1 MLSIEL
7 VLVALST
14 VLGESLT
21 EQIVITTIASF
32 AATIGVYGVVALIV
46 RLDDIG
52 IWFAKKGY
60 ESIGLFLI
68 KMMRFTIVALG
79 YIGTVAMLL
88 VAGTIFVHNI
98 PFINEFFHN
107 NLSFQY
113 RNIHILE
120 VRIPKLWGSIN
131 FFIIFNVFF
140 CCLKHTFYT
149 LILYLKLLN
158 ENFLFI
164 SLSMLKKSILS

>member
-1 MLSIEL
+1 VLSIEL

-88 VAGTIFVHNI
+88 VASVHNI
-98 PFINEFFHN
+98 P
-107 NLSFQY
+107 
-113 RNIHILE
+113 
-120 VRIPKLWGSIN
+120 
-131 FFIIFNVFF
+131 
-140 CCLKHTFYT
+140 
-149 LILYLKLLN
+149 LYSSSV
-158 ENFLFI
+158 
-164 SLSMLKKSILS
+164 SLSKATANSISWHLCFNFS